1 MTPTEDSVST
11 APRQALPLCIMLPM
25 GMWFALPDT
34 WANRR
39 GAMILL
45 RGLHQRDG
53 RPLVTDEY
61 LAQALGYADRRN
73 VHNFW
78 AEFEASGSDLA
89 AFMQRRKKVD
99 AEVIARCEQIW
110 TAHPLWTCGQVHAE
124 FRRRWPESGE
134 QLNEQNIRTAGHQVG
149 FVGIQSVLRRQLA
162 DGQVHYKEPVL
173 LDTLLELAQAGAQAQ
188 AKAATPVCPLPD
200 VLESVAPRGPERV
213 EPTPDAPAPVAA
225 LEEVLLHGEASPPEL
240 AQVWEGGTGTV
251 WLAFI
256 LYYHGV
262 SLEVIGRFFGV
273 HKTTVMRWRPPSAQ
287 VNWQAAVQQGTRFFS
302 GTVALDE
309 KWVKVAG
316 VWW

>member
-45 RGLHQRDG
+45 RGLHQHDG
-53 RPLVTDEY
+53 RPLVTYEY

-89 AFMQRRKKVD
+89 AFMQRRRKVD
-99 AEVIARCEQIW
+99 AEVVARCEHIW

-134 QLNEQNIRTAGHQVG
+134 QLSEQNIRTAGHQVG
-149 FVGIQSVLRRQLA
+149 FVGIQSVLRRQWA
-162 DGQVHYKEPVL
+162 DGQVQYKEPVL

-188 AKAATPVCPLPD
+188 AKAAAPVCPRPD

-213 EPTPDAPAPVAA
+213 EPTPDAPAPVA
-225 LEEVLLHGEASPPEL
+225 V
-240 AQVWEGGTGTV
+240 
-251 WLAFI
+251 
-256 LYYHGV
+256 
-262 SLEVIGRFFGV
+262 
-273 HKTTVMRWRPPSAQ
+273 
-287 VNWQAAVQQGTRFFS
+287 
-302 GTVALDE
+302 
-309 KWVKVAG
+309 
-316 VWW
+316 